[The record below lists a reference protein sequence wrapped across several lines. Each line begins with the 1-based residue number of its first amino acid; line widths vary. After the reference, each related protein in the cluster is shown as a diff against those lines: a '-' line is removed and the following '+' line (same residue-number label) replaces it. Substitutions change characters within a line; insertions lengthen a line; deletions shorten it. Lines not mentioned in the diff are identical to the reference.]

1 MSVVVE
7 LSMVVPLFLLR
18 RKPIVSGWPR
28 VLLPM
33 SFAFQLAS
41 FNILHLLSQI
51 DHPFSRL
58 ECGLILKQ
66 KVQIGKIWFMQVQK
80 MYRTKFIILIKGKV
94 SLVFLF
100 GDAWIS
106 SEREKYLDLEFI
118 FLVVCVYLF
127 ASLNLCIVATVL
139 LVQKGCLQL
148 AQLKSVLGAIK

>member
-1 MSVVVE
+1 
-7 LSMVVPLFLLR
+7 
-18 RKPIVSGWPR
+18 
-28 VLLPM
+28 
-33 SFAFQLAS
+33 
-41 FNILHLLSQI
+41 
-51 DHPFSRL
+51 
-58 ECGLILKQ
+58 
-66 KVQIGKIWFMQVQK
+66 MQVQK

-139 LVQKGCLQL
+139 LV
-148 AQLKSVLGAIK
+148 